1 MFQGVNCQKLKAKS
15 DEKGQV
21 LLIVVLVIIV
31 TLTIGLSLASRTL
44 TSLRTSIEEAD
55 SQKALAAAEAGI
67 EKALQNTR
75 SNSGNFDIFTNYET
89 LVDSQDGDRF
99 LLNGGSLITQ
109 GEGADIWFAE
119 HNPDGTINFA
129 NTPGRN
135 PQFFHLFWGA
145 PGEENCDL
153 LDSSKWPAAIEAVV
167 VSGTSEANVTS
178 TRHVF
183 DLCDGSSV
191 PDRGNNFKSA
201 ELISGGIVLA
211 PGMPTFMMRTSG
223 SGKDLVSGGDLIFM
237 RVVPVYKNTVIGIR
251 ACNNGGAN
259 CTDLP
264 SQGFE
269 ISSTGTTTKAT
280 RKITVFKGHK
290 QSFLPYISYGLFVP
304 TRF

>member
-1 MFQGVNCQKLKAKS
+1 MLRQNKS
-15 DEKGQV
+15 GQTGQV
-21 LLIVVLVIIV
+21 LLIVILVIIV

-44 TSLRTSIEEAD
+44 TSLRTSTEEAD

-67 EKALQNTR
+67 EKALQDTVA
-75 SNSGNFDIFTNYET
+75 NSGFFGSTSYDTVVVEQANKST
-89 LVDSQDGDRF
+89 F

-109 GEGADIWFAE
+109 GEGADVWFAE
-119 HNPDGTINFA
+119 HNPDGTVNFA

-135 PQFFHLFWGA
+135 PPFFHLFWGA
-145 PGEENCDL
+145 PNEENCDL
-153 LDSSKWPAAIEAVV
+153 LDSSKWPAAIEVIV
-167 VSGTSEANVTS
+167 VSGTSETAVSS

-183 DLCDGSSV
+183 DLCDGNSV
-191 PDRGNNFKSA
+191 PQNRGNDFEGA

-211 PGMPTFMMRTSG
+211 PGMPTFMIRTPG
-223 SGKDLVSGGDLIFM
+223 SGNTLISGGNLIFM
-237 RVVPVYKNTVIGIR
+237 RVVPIYKGTVIGIR

-269 ISSTGTTTKAT
+269 ISSTGTTTKAS

-290 QSFLPYISYGLFVP
+290 QSFLPYISYVLFVP

>member
-1 MFQGVNCQKLKAKS
+1 MFQKNETNQA
-15 DEKGQV
+15 GQV
-21 LLIVVLVIIV
+21 LLIVILVIIV

-44 TSLRTSIEEAD
+44 TSLRTSTEEAD

-67 EKALQNTR
+67 EKALQNTVV
-75 SNSGNFDIFTNYET
+75 NSGNFDIFTDYET
-89 LVDSQDGDRF
+89 VVDPQDGDRF

-109 GEGADIWFAE
+109 GEGADVWFAE
-119 HNPDGTINFA
+119 HNPDGTISFA
-129 NTPGRN
+129 NTPGRS

-153 LDSSKWPAAIEAVV
+153 LDSSKWPAAIEVIVV
-167 VSGTSEANVTS
+167 RTTILTDPDTATT
-178 TRHVF
+178 TRYAY
-183 DLCDGSSV
+183 DLCS
-191 PDRGNNFKSA
+191 RGNNFDSA
-201 ELISGGIVLA
+201 QGVAFGPLE
-211 PGMPTFMMRTSG
+211 PGWPNFMIRTPG
-223 SGKDLVSGGDLIFM
+223 SGNDLVSGGNLIFM
-237 RVVPVYKNTVIGIR
+237 RVVPVYKSAVIGIR

-259 CTDLP
+259 CTALP

-280 RKITVFKGHK
+280 RKIKVFKGHK